1 VTYTCAQVARA
12 RTHIYTLRRTDT
24 RANASQSFS
33 LPKTF
38 PSVAARLRRGRL
50 GTRQSAWLLLVLG
63 PSLNHIQFCAT
74 PRQHLI
80 AKEVGGRAG
89 EGRAYANLGISYQSM
104 GAFSKAIEYHTQCL
118 AIAKEV
124 GDQAGRARHTGTSA
138 TRTSLGTLSKAIKY
152 TRSTWRLQRR
162 WTTGRGRARRTRA
175 SAIATCTYT
184 SQICHL
190 PQSTAS

>member
-1 VTYTCAQVARA
+1 MCTSGTCAHTHIHTQTDRHTHKCLTVVLPPQNLSLCCCQIKTWKAGHKAERVAAARA
-12 RTHIYTLRRTDT
+12 GT
-24 RANASQSFS
+24 Q
-33 LPKTF
+33 PKPHTILCN
-38 PSVAARLRRGRL
+38 P
-50 GTRQSAWLLLVLG
+50 
-63 PSLNHIQFCAT
+63 
-74 PRQHLI
+74 QHLI

-162 WTTGRGRARRTRA
+162 WTTGRGRATRTRA
-175 SAIATCTYT
+175 SAIATCT
-184 SQICHL
+184 
-190 PQSTAS
+190 